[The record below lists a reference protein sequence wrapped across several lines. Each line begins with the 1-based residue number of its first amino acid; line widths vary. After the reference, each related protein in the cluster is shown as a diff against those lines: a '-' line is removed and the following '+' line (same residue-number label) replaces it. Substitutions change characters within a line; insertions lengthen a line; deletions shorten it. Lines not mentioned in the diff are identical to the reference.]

1 MSVGSGSSVRAVLQ
15 RSWSHMVEELQMKPS
30 LMQLLMLQLLVS
42 RAPPEQFNP
51 SAGSQIVE
59 NLTVDCSRRISF
71 GTFVRSESE

>member
-1 MSVGSGSSVRAVLQ
+1 MA
-15 RSWSHMVEELQMKPS
+15 EELQMKPS